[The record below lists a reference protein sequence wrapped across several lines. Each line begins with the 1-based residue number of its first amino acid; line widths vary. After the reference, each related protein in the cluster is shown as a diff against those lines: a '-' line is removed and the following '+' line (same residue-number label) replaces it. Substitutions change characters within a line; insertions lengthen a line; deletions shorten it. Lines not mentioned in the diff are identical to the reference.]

1 MYKGVEK
8 MEEET
13 NQKFYTCM
21 YDRAF
26 KEVMLNEKNKE
37 ILKSVLTSALKVEI
51 YEIELLNQELN
62 SGNVH
67 VKRKHI
73 DAHLKTNEGVIEV
86 EVNAYPEKYVYPR
99 NMAYMCNMYATNTL
113 VGEEYTESTKF
124 IQINFTYRKEEKE
137 AYNIYKIQNEEGK
150 EFVKNFII
158 YEFNMKYYMDLWY
171 NKNKKGIEDNK
182 YIIMMGLEEKELK
195 QLSREDKVVGEYM
208 EELKKVNANP
218 RFIEYMSEE
227 EDERKIRNSQLKEAR
242 ETGLEEGIEKGH
254 KEGIEE
260 GKQEGSK
267 EKSMEIARN
276 LLKMNLSIEQIK
288 EATGL
293 TEQEIKIL

>member
-1 MYKGVEK
+1 
-8 MEEET
+8 
-13 NQKFYTCM
+13 
-21 YDRAF
+21 
-26 KEVMLNEKNKE
+26 
-37 ILKSVLTSALKVEI
+37 
-51 YEIELLNQELN
+51 
-62 SGNVH
+62 
-67 VKRKHI
+67 
-73 DAHLKTNEGVIEV
+73 
-86 EVNAYPEKYVYPR
+86 
-99 NMAYMCNMYATNTL
+99 
-113 VGEEYTESTKF
+113 
-124 IQINFTYRKEEKE
+124 
-137 AYNIYKIQNEEGK
+137 
-150 EFVKNFII
+150 
-158 YEFNMKYYMDLWY
+158 MKYYMDLWY

-218 RFIEYMSEE
+218 KFIEYMSEE

-242 ETGLEEGIEKGH
+242 ETGLEEGI

-267 EKSMEIARN
+267 EKSIEIARN

>member
-1 MYKGVEK
+1 
-8 MEEET
+8 
-13 NQKFYTCM
+13 M

-62 SGNVH
+62 SRNVH

-242 ETGLEEGIEKGH
+242 ETGLEEGI

-267 EKSMEIARN
+267 EKSIEIARN

>member
-99 NMAYMCNMYATNTL
+99 NMAYMCNMYASNTL

-137 AYNIYKIQNEEGK
+137 AYNIYKIQNKEGK

-242 ETGLEEGIEKGH
+242 ETGLEEGI

-260 GKQEGSK
+260 GKQ
-267 EKSMEIARN
+267 EIARN

>member
-1 MYKGVEK
+1 MK
-8 MEEET
+8 EET

-26 KEVMLNEKNKE
+26 KEVMLNENNKE

-218 RFIEYMSEE
+218 KFIEYMSEE

-242 ETGLEEGIEKGH
+242 ETGLEEGI

-267 EKSMEIARN
+267 EKSIEIARN

>member
-1 MYKGVEK
+1 
-8 MEEET
+8 
-13 NQKFYTCM
+13 
-21 YDRAF
+21 
-26 KEVMLNEKNKE
+26 
-37 ILKSVLTSALKVEI
+37 
-51 YEIELLNQELN
+51 
-62 SGNVH
+62 
-67 VKRKHI
+67 
-73 DAHLKTNEGVIEV
+73 
-86 EVNAYPEKYVYPR
+86 
-99 NMAYMCNMYATNTL
+99 
-113 VGEEYTESTKF
+113 
-124 IQINFTYRKEEKE
+124 
-137 AYNIYKIQNEEGK
+137 
-150 EFVKNFII
+150 
-158 YEFNMKYYMDLWY
+158 
-171 NKNKKGIEDNK
+171 
-182 YIIMMGLEEKELK
+182 MMGLEEKELK

>member
-26 KEVMLNEKNKE
+26 KEVMLNENNKE

-62 SGNVH
+62 SRNVH

-171 NKNKKGIEDNK
+171 NKNEKGIEDNK

-242 ETGLEEGIEKGH
+242 ETGLEEGI

-260 GKQEGSK
+260 GKQEGQKQIIINMLKENMDLHFISK
-267 EKSMEIARN
+267 VTGFQIEEIT
-276 LLKMNLSIEQIK
+276 KIK
-288 EATGL
+288 E
-293 TEQEIKIL
+293 EM

>member
-1 MYKGVEK
+1 MK
-8 MEEET
+8 EET

-26 KEVMLNEKNKE
+26 KEVMLNENNKE

-99 NMAYMCNMYATNTL
+99 NMAYMCNMYASNTL

-137 AYNIYKIQNEEGK
+137 AYNIYKIQNKEGK

-242 ETGLEEGIEKGH
+242 ETGLEEGI

-260 GKQEGSK
+260 GKQEGQKQIIINMLKENMDLHFISK
-267 EKSMEIARN
+267 VTGFQIEEIT
-276 LLKMNLSIEQIK
+276 KIK
-288 EATGL
+288 E
-293 TEQEIKIL
+293 EM

>member
-1 MYKGVEK
+1 MK
-8 MEEET
+8 EET

-26 KEVMLNEKNKE
+26 KEVMLNENNKE

-99 NMAYMCNMYATNTL
+99 NMAYMCNMYASNTL

-137 AYNIYKIQNEEGK
+137 AYNIYKIQNKEGK

-218 RFIEYMSEE
+218 KFIEYMSEE

-242 ETGLEEGIEKGH
+242 ETGLEEGI

-267 EKSMEIARN
+267 EKSIEIARN